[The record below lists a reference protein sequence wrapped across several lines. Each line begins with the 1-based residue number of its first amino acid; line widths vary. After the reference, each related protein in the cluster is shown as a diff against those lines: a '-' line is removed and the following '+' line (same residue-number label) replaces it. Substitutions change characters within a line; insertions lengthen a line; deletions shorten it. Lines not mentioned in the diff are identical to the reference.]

1 MRTSRHLLLAGAV
14 ALGGLLLAGCSENAV
29 SQSDVETEAE
39 TQLAAQVE
47 GATPDV
53 SCPGDLTA
61 EVDETMEC
69 ELTVEGDDAVYP
81 VTIRPTSTSRS
92 ATRPAARPPP
102 PPADVERPG
111 PAHAGTRRGALSATG
126 GSCVLGGA

>member
-61 EVDETMEC
+61 EGDETMEC
-69 ELTVEGDDAVYP
+69 DLTGEGDDAVYP
-81 VTIRPTSTSRS
+81 GTITVTSVEGDQANFNIEVGD
-92 ATRPAARPPP
+92 PA
-102 PPADVERPG
+102 
-111 PAHAGTRRGALSATG
+111 G
-126 GSCVLGGA
+126 GSTTTTAG

>member
-14 ALGGLLLAGCSENAV
+14 ALGGLFLAGCSSENAV

-69 ELTVEGDDAVYP
+69 ELTIEGDDTVYP
-81 VTIRPTSTSRS
+81 VTITVTSVDGDQ
-92 ATRPAARPPP
+92 ANFNIEVGDPA
-102 PPADVERPG
+102 
-111 PAHAGTRRGALSATG
+111 G
-126 GSCVLGGA
+126 GSTTTTAG